1 MKDPN
6 DGFVKGR
13 LKSIKYALKG
23 VWLLITTEDS
33 IKVQTFF
40 AVLVTFAGFIFEIS
54 KVEWM
59 IQFLTIGLVLIA
71 ESLNTAI
78 EKLADFTHAEYH
90 KKIGFI
96 KDVAAGAPAFAA
108 IISLIIA
115 SIIYLPKIIN
125 FLN

>member
-6 DGFVKGR
+6 DGFIKGR
-13 LKSIKYALKG
+13 LKSVKYSLKG

-78 EKLADFTHAEYH
+78 EKLADFTYAEYH